1 MASLNE
7 IAKQIDY
14 RDQKKIVIPLG
25 GGDISSYTIYAIG
38 IIKNE
43 EEIQYNSCFIG
54 ELRSHRSNG
63 LYGCVHAQ
71 ISMERLYNSRKIN
84 ASVLNLGFNCE
95 YLDPCTF
102 TYGGVKYGGIAF
114 KPSDANVCFLNLIG
128 DFINEKVFAI
138 PYYNTNTKTI
148 IDDEIYKSI
157 DFSSNAVVKV
167 EGLTYNRR
175 KIWTSGDIITNACW
189 NDYAELFERGEQTEA
204 GDIIALDT
212 LSPTE
217 QYVKA
222 DSSSKRV
229 IGVHSDT
236 YGHLIGGEQLE
247 NFEDNF
253 EKFIPIGLAGRVNV
267 KVKGKVELG
276 DYIVPSEEK
285 GIGRAYNKDI
295 DDRDLI
301 IGYLVEADEREDVRR
316 LKMFINKK

>member
-7 IAKQIDY
+7 INNKVNDY
-14 RDQKKIVIPLG
+14 TRYKTKTFKTNLSNNVKLCTVKMIQASSAAIHLSCTAGYNATLAQAASKVDIFIRSSNTNPTTKIGIACISISNHS
-25 GGDISSYTIYAIG
+25 DITDIGYINNGNETYTIYITTSQWNTGILINGEHSEGIG
-38 IIKNE
+38 NITIHSENISSLPSNIIRE
-43 EEIQYNSCFIG
+43 ECEMIH
-54 ELRSHRSNG
+54 LW
-63 LYGCVHAQ
+63 
-71 ISMERLYNSRKIN
+71 RK
-84 ASVLNLGFNCE
+84 
-95 YLDPCTF
+95 
-102 TYGGVKYGGIAF
+102 
-114 KPSDANVCFLNLIG
+114 
-128 DFINEKVFAI
+128 
-138 PYYNTNTKTI
+138 
-148 IDDEIYKSI
+148 
-157 DFSSNAVVKV
+157 
-167 EGLTYNRR
+167 
-175 KIWTSGDIITNACW
+175 GDIITNACW

-217 QYVKA
+217 QYIKA

-236 YGHLIGGEQLE
+236 YGHLIGGEKL
-247 NFEDNF
+247 NNYEDNF